1 MSEVKKKRRNLFT
14 FWLSYKKALD
24 LVPHEWLKQLDLVT
38 TFSKDTM
45 ITFGEEKCGYQQVEN
60 GKLIKNTLK

>member
-14 FWLSYKKALD
+14 FWLNYKKALD

>member
-14 FWLSYKKALD
+14 FWLDYKKALD
-24 LVPHEWLKQLDLVT
+24 LVPHEWLKQLVLLT

-45 ITFGEEKCGYQQVEN
+45 ITFGEEKCVYQQVEN